1 LGVLHHIGIEV
12 APADIEAM
20 VGFFGLLGFEQVEPP
35 ETLSRFTWVEREGTQ
50 IHLMPRE
57 QPAIPKVGHVAV
69 VTPDFEEALERLQQ
83 AGFAAERRREHWGQ
97 PRAWAT
103 APGGHRV
110 ELMAAPPDPR

>member
-1 LGVLHHIGIEV
+1 VGIEV
-12 APADIEAM
+12 APADVEAM

-35 ETLSRFTWVEREGTQ
+35 EALSQFTWVEREGTQ

-57 QPAIPKVGHVAV
+57 RPVVPEVGHVAV
-69 VTPDFEEALERLQQ
+69 VTPDFEEALERLRR

-110 ELMAAPPDPR
+110 ELMAAPPEPARPLSR